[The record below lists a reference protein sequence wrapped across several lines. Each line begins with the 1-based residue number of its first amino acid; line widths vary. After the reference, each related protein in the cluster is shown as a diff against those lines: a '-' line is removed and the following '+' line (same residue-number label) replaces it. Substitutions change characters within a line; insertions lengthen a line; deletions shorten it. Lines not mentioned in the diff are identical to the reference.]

1 MSGLQKTCPYCGA
14 HLTAYANPT
23 PTVDVIITTSEGV
36 ILIRRKNPPHGWAL
50 PGGFIDYG
58 ESAERAA
65 VREAKEE
72 TGLDIEL
79 TGLHGVYSD
88 PGRDPRQHTISTVF
102 TARAKNISTLR
113 AGDDA
118 EAVHSFAGKAL
129 PRPMVF
135 DHERILNDF
144 FCRRNFLDHAC
155 PADPLHPPSSGIVM
169 KAGLAS

>member
-1 MSGLQKTCPYCGA
+1 MSGLRKPCPYCGA
-14 HLTAYANPT
+14 PLTAYANPI
-23 PTVDVIITTSEGV
+23 PTVDVIITTNEGV
-36 ILIRRKNPPHGWAL
+36 ILIRRKNHPYGWAL

-88 PGRDPRQHTISTVF
+88 PARDPRQHTISTVF
-102 TARAKNISTLR
+102 MARAKNLSTLQ

-118 EAVHSFAGKAL
+118 EAVSTFTGNAL
-129 PRPMVF
+129 PRPLVF

-144 FCRRNFLDHAC
+144 FCQRKSMDRAC
-155 PADPLHPPSSGIVM
+155 PTDPLHPPSS
-169 KAGLAS
+169 